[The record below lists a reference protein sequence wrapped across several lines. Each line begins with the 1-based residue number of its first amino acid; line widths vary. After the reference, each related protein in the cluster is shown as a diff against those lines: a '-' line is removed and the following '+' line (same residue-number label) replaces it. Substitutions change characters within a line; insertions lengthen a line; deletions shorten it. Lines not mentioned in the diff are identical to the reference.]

1 MVIPVNP
8 KKSDLYK
15 AYISCLNPLLKL
27 KTREMEVLDIMTKTY
42 FSLYNASK
50 QGAVPFNEIYDRM
63 HGGAGRKI
71 MRDAINMSRAS
82 FNNHLSQLK
91 RKKVVNDKGELP
103 KFLTEIYKQKEPIK
117 IQYVIETQSINSDKK

>member
-8 KKSDLYK
+8 VKSDLYK

-42 FSLYNASK
+42 FSLYT
-50 QGAVPFNEIYDRM
+50 AVQKGQVPANEIYERM

-71 MRDAINMSRAS
+71 MRDAIKMSRAS

-91 RKKVVNDKGELP
+91 RKKVVTEQGELP

-117 IQYVIETQSINSDKK
+117 IQYIIETQK